1 MRTKTYSA
9 LPKNLKPS
17 QVWKIWSDMDLR
29 PSWDLD
35 TEWAKLEG
43 PFVKGAIFYMKPK
56 GGPKLKM
63 RLSEVIPNQRFTDCW
78 SVPFA
83 RLYGIHD
90 MEETPEGLKLT
101 TTIQIEGPLGWILR
115 KLVGEKIVAELPEQ
129 TEACIQLARKF
140 S

>member
-1 MRTKTYSA
+1 MWTKTYSA
-9 LPKNLKPS
+9 LAKDLKPP
-17 QVWKIWSDMDLR
+17 QVWKIWSDMNLR

-43 PFVKGAIFYMKPK
+43 AFEKDSIFYMKPK

-63 RLSEVIPNQRFTDCW
+63 SLSEVIPNKRFTDCW

-101 TTIQIEGPLGWILR
+101 TTIQIKGPLGWLIR